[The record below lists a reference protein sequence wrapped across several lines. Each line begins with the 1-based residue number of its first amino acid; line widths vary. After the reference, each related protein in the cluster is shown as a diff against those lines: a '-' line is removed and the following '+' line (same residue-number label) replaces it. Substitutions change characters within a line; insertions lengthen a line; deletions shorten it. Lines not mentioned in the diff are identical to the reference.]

1 MISLFISDMPISKT
15 IDISVKMTITNVSH
29 TFSNLR
35 NKNTYI
41 IQVNNLQFS
50 EISKKA
56 ILELQTP
63 LKESLILLAAFLIK
77 WTKIITVT
85 IIIASYSAQISNNKG
100 LGT

>member
-15 IDISVKMTITNVSH
+15 IDISVKMTIMNVSH

-41 IQVNNLQFS
+41 IQVNHLQFS

-77 WTKIITVT
+77 
-85 IIIASYSAQISNNKG
+85 
-100 LGT
+100 